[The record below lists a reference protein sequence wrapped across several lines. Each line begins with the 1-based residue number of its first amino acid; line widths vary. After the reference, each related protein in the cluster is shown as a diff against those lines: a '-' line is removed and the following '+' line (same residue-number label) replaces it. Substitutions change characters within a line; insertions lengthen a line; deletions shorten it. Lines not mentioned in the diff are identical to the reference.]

1 MNEQSIADKEFSK
14 LSKLEKELQHLS
26 AQKKYSEAL
35 HLIHEYCYSHYDFD
49 DNMLIRNPETDI
61 IFHLY
66 DQKKLT
72 ITQIEVIMSSIKH
85 KAEIFADSGQEQ
97 NAELFK
103 KAAEKINSFIQ
114 TKVINRNT

>member
-1 MNEQSIADKEFSK
+1 
-14 LSKLEKELQHLS
+14 
-26 AQKKYSEAL
+26 
-35 HLIHEYCYSHYDFD
+35 
-49 DNMLIRNPETDI
+49 
-61 IFHLY
+61 
-66 DQKKLT
+66 
-72 ITQIEVIMSSIKH
+72 MSSIKH